1 MVNWLPVATVMVSAG
16 SASNPMKKGRRRLEN
31 IVSQEH
37 FSTFYRII
45 TIFNNYQ

>member
-31 IVSQEH
+31 IVSQEQQ
-37 FSTFYRII
+37 S
-45 TIFNNYQ
+45 FNFL